1 MSGHVAP
8 SDGFERALSLAVP
21 LLPRNRVDW
30 GEAMKAELASL
41 DRTADRRSFALGC
54 VRAVLTTPRVMLEMA
69 VRGALLALAIAVV
82 VLVGPP
88 STGVRIEAS
97 ATLAALSVL
106 FWWGSRLRPLGP
118 GSDGGSSRLV
128 RVTGGLLVLALLAWF
143 LSPLAGG
150 ASHDPSGWW
159 LFAAVGSTY
168 LAAMLCLTARE
179 VAQPR
184 TLRLVMVLATAA
196 LTVWWLAMIESEW
209 VRARPLWPVVVTLAA
224 GGLALLWRRELTA
237 DRQGGLVLLGTA
249 ALGQLMIFLAAALT
263 YAIAPAL
270 APPMT
275 GPGSVG
281 GLTREV
287 RPETNVIESMDPLVA
302 VLVIGA
308 LLGGLLIA
316 VVADRQEPREARAQ
330 VPGPR
335 TEDDPGRSRG
345 QPTSTCD

>member
-1 MSGHVAP
+1 VSGRAAP
-8 SDGFERALSLAVP
+8 FDGFERALSLAVS
-21 LLPRNRVDW
+21 LLPRNRADW

-41 DRTADRRSFALGC
+41 DRAADRRGFALGC
-54 VRAVLTTPRVMLEMA
+54 VRAVLTTPRVVLEMA

-82 VLVGPP
+82 VLFGPA

-97 ATLAALSVL
+97 AALASLSVL
-106 FWWGSRLRPLGP
+106 FWWGARLRPFGP
-118 GSDGGSSRLV
+118 GSEGGTARVV
-128 RVTGGLLVLALLAWF
+128 RVIGGLLVLALLAWF

-159 LFAAVGSTY
+159 LAAAIGSTY
-168 LAAMLCLTARE
+168 LAALLCLTARA

-184 TLRLVMVLATAA
+184 TLRLVMALATAA
-196 LTVWWLAMIESEW
+196 LAVWWLAMIESEW

-224 GGLALLWRRELTA
+224 GGLALLWHRELTA

-249 ALGQLMIFLAAALT
+249 ALGQLMIFLAAAVT

-275 GPGSVG
+275 GRDSVG

-287 RPETNVIESMDPLVA
+287 RPETNVVESMDPLVA
-302 VLVIGA
+302 VLVLGA

-316 VVADRQEPREARAQ
+316 VVADGQEPRKLRAQ

-335 TEDDPGRSRG
+335 TDDDPGRSRG
-345 QPTSTCD
+345 QARSACD